1 MIRGAPLPRQTLGDI
16 RLVIFDLDG
25 TLIDSKQDLVASVN
39 AMRQAMG
46 LGLLPEEVIAS
57 YVGRGVATLIRR
69 ALANGAPDE
78 VGDETVSRATQFFL
92 DYYWIHKLDHTVAYS
107 GVAEALDHLA
117 GRKLAVLTNKPVVFS
132 RAILADLGLAPHFCF
147 IYGGNSFAAKKPD
160 PAGVIRLMAD
170 TGSTPAQTMI
180 VGDSDTDVLTG
191 RNAGVWTCG
200 VNYGLAPQ
208 TLESSPPDVIIDDL
222 RELPRL
228 LDGQSGAGGRRRS
241 KAGGAVEPKARG
253 NRSGKAPIKRQGQ
266 P

>member
-1 MIRGAPLPRQTLGDI
+1 MIMGAPLPRQTLQGI

-25 TLIDSKQDLVASVN
+25 TLIDSKQDLVVSVN

-69 ALANGAPDE
+69 ALSNGATDE
-78 VGDETVSRATQFFL
+78 VSEEAVSRATKFFL
-92 DYYWIHKLDHTVAYS
+92 DYYWIHKLDHTVAYE
-107 GVAEALDHLA
+107 GVSEALEDLR

-132 RAILADLGLAPHFCF
+132 RAILADLGLAAHFCF

-160 PAGVIRLMAD
+160 PAGVIQLMTD
-170 TGSTPAQTMI
+170 TGSTAAQTMI

-200 VNYGLAPQ
+200 VTYGLAPQ
-208 TLESSPPDVIIDDL
+208 TLESAPPDVVLGDL

-228 LDGQSGAGGRRRS
+228 LNGQI
-241 KAGGAVEPKARG
+241 AVGDEA
-253 NRSGKAPIKRQGQ
+253 SE
-266 P
+266 